1 MKIFSESHKTVFVV
15 DHCPYMAESCRQHVE
30 FDMLVKNRTQGIIP
44 LAPISKSLWTCSVES
59 SMEYCRI
66 MYDIFP
72 FKKLVNFIVSDS
84 GAHVLNSWTQEDQN
98 LQELMAALATVGPPN
113 PRADPECCSI
123 LHGLVAAVETLCKIT
138 EYQHEARTLLMEN
151 AERVGNRGR
160 IICITNAKS
169 DSHVRM
175 LEDCVQETIHE
186 HNKLAANSDHLMQI
200 QKCELVLIH
209 TYPVGE
215 DSLVSDRPKKELSP
229 VLTSEVHSVRA
240 GRHLAT
246 KLNVLVQQHFD
257 LASTTITNIPM
268 KPTFSVF
275 EQEEQHANTSAN
287 YDVELLHH
295 KDAHVDFLRSGDS
308 HSGGSSR
315 EGPFKET
322 VTLKWCTPRTN
333 SIELH
338 YCTGAYRIS
347 PVDVNSRPSSCL
359 TNFLLN
365 GRSVL
370 LEQPRKSGSKVI
382 SHMLSS
388 HGGEIFLHVLS
399 SSRSILEDPPS
410 ISEGCG
416 GRVTD
421 YRITDF
427 GEFMRENRL
436 TPFLDPRYKI
446 DASLEIP
453 LERAKDQL
461 EKHTR
466 YWPMIISQTT
476 IFNMQAVVPLAG
488 VIVKESLTEE
498 DVLNCQKTI
507 YNLVD
512 MERKN
517 DPLPVSTV
525 GTRGKGP
532 KRDEQYRI
540 MWNEL
545 ETLVRAHISNSEK
558 HQRVLECLMACR
570 SKPPEEE
577 ERKKR
582 GRKREDREDKSE
594 QAGKEHGTEKP
605 RPDADRLKGI
615 LERGKEELAEAEVIK
630 DSPDSPEPPN
640 KKPLVET
647 DETPHMEKSKGPVS
661 LLSLWSNRINTAN
674 SRKHQE
680 FAGRLNSVNN
690 RAELYQHLKEENGE
704 EVGLTGG
711 PRTAIPFLKCPRSP
725 VVNRMETTENG
736 KASRQ

>member
-98 LQELMAALATVGPPN
+98 LQELMAALAAVGPPN

-123 LHGLVAAVETLCKIT
+123 LHGLVAAVEALCKIT
-138 EYQHEARTLLMEN
+138 EYQHEARTTLMEN

-246 KLNVLVQQHFD
+246 KLNLLVQQHFD

-268 KPTFSVF
+268 K
-275 EQEEQHANTSAN
+275 EEQHANTSAN

-295 KDAHVDFLRSGDS
+295 KEAHVDFLKSGDN
-308 HSGGSSR
+308 HVGGNSR
-315 EGPFKET
+315 EGTFKET

-333 SIELH
+333 SVELH

-421 YRITDF
+421 YRITV
-427 GEFMRENRL
+427 RV
-436 TPFLDPRYKI
+436 FLSYTA
-446 DASLEIP
+446 ASLTRQQMQGSRCGKEM
-453 LERAKDQL
+453 LEWRLHGQTSFEWLFNALGVFKVCSGSRKTFFLASFFCGLDTHRTILCLLSKDRL
-461 EKHTR
+461 HMSVLWCFS
-466 YWPMIISQTT
+466 WP
-476 IFNMQAVVPLAG
+476 F
-488 VIVKESLTEE
+488 
-498 DVLNCQKTI
+498 
-507 YNLVD
+507 
-512 MERKN
+512 
-517 DPLPVSTV
+517 
-525 GTRGKGP
+525 
-532 KRDEQYRI
+532 RDEQYRI

-545 ETLVRAHISNSEK
+545 ETLVRAHINNSDK

-582 GRKREDREDKSE
+582 GRKREDKEDKSE
-594 QAGKEHGTEKP
+594 KLGKDYESDKP
-605 RPDADRLKGI
+605 WQESERLKG
-615 LERGKEELAEAEVIK
+615 LLDREKEELAEAEVIK

-640 KKPLVET
+640 KKPLITMDEMPTVE
-647 DETPHMEKSKGPVS
+647 KAKGPMS

-680 FAGRLNSVNN
+680 FIGRLNSVNN
-690 RAELYQHLKEENGE
+690 KAELYQHLKEENG
-704 EVGLTGG
+704 
-711 PRTAIPFLKCPRSP
+711 F
-725 VVNRMETTENG
+725 
-736 KASRQ
+736 

>member
-72 FKKLVNFIVSDS
+72 FKKL
-84 GAHVLNSWTQEDQN
+84 
-98 LQELMAALATVGPPN
+98 LMAALAAVGPPN

-246 KLNVLVQQHFD
+246 KLNILVQQHFD

-268 KPTFSVF
+268 K
-275 EQEEQHANTSAN
+275 EEQHANTSAN

-295 KDAHVDFLRSGDS
+295 KDAHVDFLKSGDT
-308 HSGGSSR
+308 HLGGSSR
-315 EGPFKET
+315 EGSFKET
-322 VTLKWCTPRTN
+322 ITLKWCTPRTN
-333 SIELH
+333 NIELH

-446 DASLEIP
+446 DGSLEIP

-476 IFNMQAVVPLAG
+476 IFNMQAVVPLAS

-517 DPLPVSTV
+517 DPLPISTV

-582 GRKREDREDKSE
+582 GRKREDKEDKSE
-594 QAGKEHGTEKP
+594 KAVKDYEQEKSWQ
-605 RPDADRLKGI
+605 DSERLKGI
-615 LERGKEELAEAEVIK
+615 LERGKEELAEAEIIK

-640 KKPLVET
+640 KKPLVEM
-647 DETPHMEKSKGPVS
+647 DETPPVEKSKGPVS

-690 RAELYQHLKEENGE
+690 RAELYQHLKEENG
-704 EVGLTGG
+704 
-711 PRTAIPFLKCPRSP
+711 
-725 VVNRMETTENG
+725 METTENG

>member
-1 MKIFSESHKTVFVV
+1 
-15 DHCPYMAESCRQHVE
+15 
-30 FDMLVKNRTQGIIP
+30 MLLWIP
-44 LAPISKSLWTCSVES
+44 ALQQRGST
-59 SMEYCRI
+59 
-66 MYDIFP
+66 
-72 FKKLVNFIVSDS
+72 VNFIVSDS
-84 GAHVLNSWTQEDQN
+84 GAHILNSWTQEDQN
-98 LQELMAALATVGPPN
+98 LQELMAALAAVGPPN

-138 EYQHEARTLLMEN
+138 EYQHEARTMLMEN

-215 DSLVSDRPKKELSP
+215 DSLVSDRLKKELSP

-268 KPTFSVF
+268 KPTFNVCDQVSTFLRRKKKGRITEQNAVLLHQQF
-275 EQEEQHANTSAN
+275 DSAIQEEQHANTSAN

-295 KDAHVDFLRSGDS
+295 KDAHVDFLKSGDN
-308 HSGGSSR
+308 HMGGNNR
-315 EGPFKET
+315 EGTLKET

-333 SIELH
+333 SVELH

-446 DASLEIP
+446 DGSLEIP

-476 IFNMQAVVPLAG
+476 IFNMQAVVPLASL
-488 VIVKESLTEE
+488 IVKEALTDE
-498 DVLNCQKTI
+498 DILNCQKTI

-517 DPLPVSTV
+517 DPLPISTV

-545 ETLVRAHISNSEK
+545 ETLVRAHIYNSDK
-558 HQRVLECLMACR
+558 HQRVLECLLACR

-582 GRKREDREDKSE
+582 GRKREEKEDK
-594 QAGKEHGTEKP
+594 TEKSGKDYELEKP
-605 RPDADRLKGI
+605 WQESERLKGV
-615 LERGKEELAEAEVIK
+615 LDREKEELAEAEVIK

-640 KKPLVET
+640 KKPLVMM
-647 DETPHMEKSKGPVS
+647 DEIPPVEKTKGPMS

-680 FAGRLNSVNN
+680 FIGRLNSINN
-690 RAELYQHLKEENGE
+690 KAELYQHLKEENG
-704 EVGLTGG
+704 
-711 PRTAIPFLKCPRSP
+711 
-725 VVNRMETTENG
+725 MESTENG

>member
-98 LQELMAALATVGPPN
+98 LQELMAALAAVGPPN

-186 HNKLAANSDHLMQI
+186 HNKLAANSDHFIILKAKPSYL
-200 QKCELVLIH
+200 KCFQFCL
-209 TYPVGE
+209 
-215 DSLVSDRPKKELSP
+215 K
-229 VLTSEVHSVRA
+229 
-240 GRHLAT
+240 
-246 KLNVLVQQHFD
+246 
-257 LASTTITNIPM
+257 
-268 KPTFSVF
+268 
-275 EQEEQHANTSAN
+275 EEQHANTSAN

-295 KDAHVDFLRSGDS
+295 KDAHVDFLKSGDS
-308 HSGGSSR
+308 HLGGSNR

-322 VTLKWCTPRTN
+322 ITLKWCTPRTN
-333 SIELH
+333 NIELH

-446 DASLEIP
+446 DGSLEIP

-476 IFNMQAVVPLAG
+476 IFNMQAVVPLAS

-517 DPLPVSTV
+517 DPLPISTV

-545 ETLVRAHISNSEK
+545 ETLVRAHINNSEK

-582 GRKREDREDKSE
+582 GRKREDKEDKSE
-594 QAGKEHGTEKP
+594 KAVKDYEQEKSWQ
-605 RPDADRLKGI
+605 DSERLKGI
-615 LERGKEELAEAEVIK
+615 LEHGKEELAEAEIIK

-640 KKPLVET
+640 KKPLVELE
-647 DETPHMEKSKGPVS
+647 ETPQVEKSKGPVS
-661 LLSLWSNRINTAN
+661 LLSLWCNRINTAN

-690 RAELYQHLKEENGE
+690 RAELYQHLKEENG
-704 EVGLTGG
+704 
-711 PRTAIPFLKCPRSP
+711 
-725 VVNRMETTENG
+725 METTENG

>member
-1 MKIFSESHKTVFVV
+1 M
-15 DHCPYMAESCRQHVE
+15 
-30 FDMLVKNRTQGIIP
+30 
-44 LAPISKSLWTCSVES
+44 
-59 SMEYCRI
+59 
-66 MYDIFP
+66 
-72 FKKLVNFIVSDS
+72 
-84 GAHVLNSWTQEDQN
+84 
-98 LQELMAALATVGPPN
+98 
-113 PRADPECCSI
+113 
-123 LHGLVAAVETLCKIT
+123 
-138 EYQHEARTLLMEN
+138 
-151 AERVGNRGR
+151 
-160 IICITNAKS
+160 
-169 DSHVRM
+169 
-175 LEDCVQETIHE
+175 
-186 HNKLAANSDHLMQI
+186 
-200 QKCELVLIH
+200 
-209 TYPVGE
+209 
-215 DSLVSDRPKKELSP
+215 
-229 VLTSEVHSVRA
+229 
-240 GRHLAT
+240 
-246 KLNVLVQQHFD
+246 
-257 LASTTITNIPM
+257 
-268 KPTFSVF
+268 
-275 EQEEQHANTSAN
+275 
-287 YDVELLHH
+287 
-295 KDAHVDFLRSGDS
+295 
-308 HSGGSSR
+308 
-315 EGPFKET
+315 
-322 VTLKWCTPRTN
+322 
-333 SIELH
+333 
-338 YCTGAYRIS
+338 
-347 PVDVNSRPSSCL
+347 
-359 TNFLLN
+359 
-365 GRSVL
+365 
-370 LEQPRKSGSKVI
+370 
-382 SHMLSS
+382 
-388 HGGEIFLHVLS
+388 
-399 SSRSILEDPPS
+399 
-410 ISEGCG
+410 
-416 GRVTD
+416 
-421 YRITDF
+421 
-427 GEFMRENRL
+427 
-436 TPFLDPRYKI
+436 
-446 DASLEIP
+446 
-453 LERAKDQL
+453 ERAKDQL

-594 QAGKEHGTEKP
+594 QAGKEHGTEKA

-690 RAELYQHLKEENGE
+690 RAELYQHLKEENG
-704 EVGLTGG
+704 
-711 PRTAIPFLKCPRSP
+711 
-725 VVNRMETTENG
+725 METTENG

>member
-98 LQELMAALATVGPPN
+98 LQELMAALAAVGPPN

-215 DSLVSDRPKKELSP
+215 DSLVSDRSKKE
-229 VLTSEVHSVRA
+229 
-240 GRHLAT
+240 
-246 KLNVLVQQHFD
+246 
-257 LASTTITNIPM
+257 
-268 KPTFSVF
+268 
-275 EQEEQHANTSAN
+275 EEQHANTSAN

-295 KDAHVDFLRSGDS
+295 KDAHVDFLKSGDS
-308 HSGGSSR
+308 HLGGGSR

-322 VTLKWCTPRTN
+322 ITLKWCTPRTN
-333 SIELH
+333 NIELH

-446 DASLEIP
+446 DGSLEVP

-476 IFNMQAVVPLAG
+476 IFNMQAVVPLAS

-517 DPLPVSTV
+517 DPLPISTV

-545 ETLVRAHISNSEK
+545 ETLVRAHINNSEK

-582 GRKREDREDKSE
+582 GRKREDKEDKSE
-594 QAGKEHGTEKP
+594 KAVKDYEQEKSWQ
-605 RPDADRLKGI
+605 DSERLKGI
-615 LERGKEELAEAEVIK
+615 LERGKEDLAEAEIIK

-640 KKPLVET
+640 KKPLVEM
-647 DETPHMEKSKGPVS
+647 DETPQVEKSKGPVS

-690 RAELYQHLKEENGE
+690 RAELYQHLKEENG
-704 EVGLTGG
+704 
-711 PRTAIPFLKCPRSP
+711 
-725 VVNRMETTENG
+725 METPENG

>member
-98 LQELMAALATVGPPN
+98 LQELMAALAAVGPPN

-209 TYPVGE
+209 TYAVGE

-246 KLNVLVQQHFD
+246 KLNILVQQHFD

-268 KPTFSVF
+268 K
-275 EQEEQHANTSAN
+275 EEQHANTSAN

-295 KDAHVDFLRSGDS
+295 KDAHVDFLKSGDT
-308 HSGGSSR
+308 HIGGSSR
-315 EGPFKET
+315 EGSFKET
-322 VTLKWCTPRTN
+322 ITLKWCTPRTN
-333 SIELH
+333 NIELH

-421 YRITDF
+421 YRIT
-427 GEFMRENRL
+427 
-436 TPFLDPRYKI
+436 
-446 DASLEIP
+446 
-453 LERAKDQL
+453 
-461 EKHTR
+461 
-466 YWPMIISQTT
+466 
-476 IFNMQAVVPLAG
+476 VVPLAS

-517 DPLPVSTV
+517 DPLPISTV

-545 ETLVRAHISNSEK
+545 ETLVRAHINNSEK

-582 GRKREDREDKSE
+582 GRKREDKEDKSE
-594 QAGKEHGTEKP
+594 KAVKDYEQEKSWQ
-605 RPDADRLKGI
+605 DSERLKGI
-615 LERGKEELAEAEVIK
+615 LERGKEELAEAEIIK

-640 KKPLVET
+640 KKPLVEM
-647 DETPHMEKSKGPVS
+647 DETPPVEKSKGPVS

-690 RAELYQHLKEENGE
+690 RAELYQHLKEENG
-704 EVGLTGG
+704 
-711 PRTAIPFLKCPRSP
+711 
-725 VVNRMETTENG
+725 METTENG

>member
-98 LQELMAALATVGPPN
+98 LQELMAALAAVGPPN

-215 DSLVSDRPKKELSP
+215 DSLVSDRTKKEFVFNWKIIAS
-229 VLTSEVHSVRA
+229 
-240 GRHLAT
+240 
-246 KLNVLVQQHFD
+246 LNRL
-257 LASTTITNIPM
+257 ITEHIVPLLLLI
-268 KPTFSVF
+268 
-275 EQEEQHANTSAN
+275 EEQHANTSAN

-295 KDAHVDFLRSGDS
+295 KDAHVDFLKSGDNHLS
-308 HSGGSSR
+308 GSSR
-315 EGPFKET
+315 EGSFKET
-322 VTLKWCTPRTN
+322 ITLKWCTPRTN
-333 SIELH
+333 NIELH

-446 DASLEIP
+446 DGSLEIP

-476 IFNMQAVVPLAG
+476 IFNMQAVVPLAS

-517 DPLPVSTV
+517 DPLTLFLHLYF
-525 GTRGKGP
+525 
-532 KRDEQYRI
+532 RDEQYRI

-545 ETLVRAHISNSEK
+545 ETLVRAHINNSEK

-582 GRKREDREDKSE
+582 GRKREDKEDKSE
-594 QAGKEHGTEKP
+594 KAVKDYEQEKSWQ
-605 RPDADRLKGI
+605 DSERLKGI
-615 LERGKEELAEAEVIK
+615 LERGKEELAEAEIIK

-640 KKPLVET
+640 KKPLVEM
-647 DETPHMEKSKGPVS
+647 DETPPVEKSKGPVS

-690 RAELYQHLKEENGE
+690 RAELYQHLKEENGF
-704 EVGLTGG
+704 VLFILMNILFYQHFF
-711 PRTAIPFLKCPRSP
+711 PLLFS
-725 VVNRMETTENG
+725 RMETTENG

>member
-268 KPTFSVF
+268 K
-275 EQEEQHANTSAN
+275 EEQHANTSAN

-295 KDAHVDFLRSGDS
+295 KDAHADFLRSGDT

-365 GRSVL
+365 
-370 LEQPRKSGSKVI
+370 
-382 SHMLSS
+382 
-388 HGGEIFLHVLS
+388 
-399 SSRSILEDPPS
+399 
-410 ISEGCG
+410 
-416 GRVTD
+416 
-421 YRITDF
+421 
-427 GEFMRENRL
+427 
-436 TPFLDPRYKI
+436 DPRYKM

-476 IFNMQAVVPLAG
+476 IFNMQAVVPLAS

-517 DPLPVSTV
+517 DPLPISTV

-545 ETLVRAHISNSEK
+545 ETLVRAHVSNSEK

-594 QAGKEHGTEKP
+594 QAVKEHGPEKP
-605 RPDADRLKGI
+605 RPDSDRLKGI

-640 KKPLVET
+640 KKPLVEME
-647 DETPHMEKSKGPVS
+647 ETPHMEKSKGPMS

-690 RAELYQHLKEENGE
+690 RAELYQHLKEENG
-704 EVGLTGG
+704 V
-711 PRTAIPFLKCPRSP
+711 
-725 VVNRMETTENG
+725 ETTESG

>member
-98 LQELMAALATVGPPN
+98 LQELMAALAAVGPPN

-246 KLNVLVQQHFD
+246 KLNILVQQHFD

-268 KPTFSVF
+268 K
-275 EQEEQHANTSAN
+275 EEQHANTSAN

-295 KDAHVDFLRSGDS
+295 KDAHVDFLKSGDT
-308 HSGGSSR
+308 HLGGSNR

-322 VTLKWCTPRTN
+322 ITLKWCTPRTN
-333 SIELH
+333 NIELH

-365 GRSVL
+365 DYYT
-370 LEQPRKSGSKVI
+370 
-382 SHMLSS
+382 
-388 HGGEIFLHVLS
+388 IFNV
-399 SSRSILEDPPS
+399 
-410 ISEGCG
+410 
-416 GRVTD
+416 
-421 YRITDF
+421 DF

-446 DASLEIP
+446 DGSLEIP

-476 IFNMQAVVPLAG
+476 IFNMQAVVPLAS

-517 DPLPVSTV
+517 DPLPISTV

-545 ETLVRAHISNSEK
+545 ETLVRAHINNSEK

-582 GRKREDREDKSE
+582 GRKREDKEDKSE
-594 QAGKEHGTEKP
+594 KSVKDYEQEKSWQ
-605 RPDADRLKGI
+605 DSERLKGI
-615 LERGKEELAEAEVIK
+615 LEHGKEELAEAEIIK

-640 KKPLVET
+640 KKPLVEM
-647 DETPHMEKSKGPVS
+647 DETPQMEKSKGPVS
-661 LLSLWSNRINTAN
+661 LLSLWCNRINTAN

-690 RAELYQHLKEENGE
+690 RAELYQHLKEENG
-704 EVGLTGG
+704 
-711 PRTAIPFLKCPRSP
+711 
-725 VVNRMETTENG
+725 METTENG

>member
-98 LQELMAALATVGPPN
+98 LQELMAALAAVGPPN

-215 DSLVSDRPKKELSP
+215 DSLVSDRSKKELSP

-246 KLNVLVQQHFD
+246 KLNILVQQHFD

-268 KPTFSVF
+268 K
-275 EQEEQHANTSAN
+275 EEQHANTSAN

-295 KDAHVDFLRSGDS
+295 KDAHVDFLKSGDS
-308 HSGGSSR
+308 HLGGGSR
-315 EGPFKET
+315 EASFKET
-322 VTLKWCTPRTN
+322 ITLKWCTPRTN
-333 SIELH
+333 NIVFSSISELH

-421 YRITDF
+421 YRIT
-427 GEFMRENRL
+427 
-436 TPFLDPRYKI
+436 
-446 DASLEIP
+446 
-453 LERAKDQL
+453 
-461 EKHTR
+461 
-466 YWPMIISQTT
+466 
-476 IFNMQAVVPLAG
+476 VVPLAS

-517 DPLPVSTV
+517 DPLPISTV

-545 ETLVRAHISNSEK
+545 ETLVRAHINNSEK

-582 GRKREDREDKSE
+582 GRKREDKEDKSE
-594 QAGKEHGTEKP
+594 KAVKDYEQEKSWQ
-605 RPDADRLKGI
+605 DSERLKGI
-615 LERGKEELAEAEVIK
+615 LERGKEELAEAEIIK

-640 KKPLVET
+640 KKPLVEM
-647 DETPHMEKSKGPVS
+647 DETPQVEKSKGPVS

-690 RAELYQHLKEENGE
+690 RAELYQHLKEENG
-704 EVGLTGG
+704 
-711 PRTAIPFLKCPRSP
+711 
-725 VVNRMETTENG
+725 METTENG
-736 KASRQ
+736 RASRQ